1 VSCNLFVQCRT
12 NNPSFSL
19 ALQVREKKKEE
30 LLADLYM
37 ASYVALLQAAAIKE
51 LEKALCNLLSYTL
64 LRPKLPAQS

>member
-1 VSCNLFVQCRT
+1 VEGELQSLCPVSHKQPLFQPC
-12 NNPSFSL
+12 P
-19 ALQVREKKKEE
+19 AGEREEKDE

-64 LRPKLPAQS
+64 LRPKLPA